1 MGPRELSVRLAPRA
15 ECPHSGLA
23 INRGQE
29 MRVGWRSF
37 VQFLAAIA
45 LAILTFAA
53 PAHAQKVPDATMQ
66 ELLIKSTLMTFNDA
80 NVTSNYTVLLA
91 KMSKPFRDQFPP
103 ERLKEAFKDFS
114 EKHINIAPIAT
125 KIPVPDMPANI
136 NDDGVLTLEGH
147 FDTAPKKL
155 KYILG
160 YIMSDGEWKPIRLKV
175 DLD

>member
-1 MGPRELSVRLAPRA
+1 
-15 ECPHSGLA
+15 
-23 INRGQE
+23 
-29 MRVGWRSF
+29 MRVGWRGF

-45 LAILTFAA
+45 VAFLTFAA

-66 ELLIKSTLMTFNDA
+66 EVLIKSTLMTFNDA
-80 NVTSNYTVLLA
+80 NVTANYTVLIA
-91 KMSKPFRDQFPP
+91 KMSKPFRDQFPVD
-103 ERLKEAFKDFS
+103 RLKAAFKDFS
-114 EKHINIAPIAT
+114 DKHIDITLVVA
-125 KIPVPDMPANI
+125 KIPVPDMPASI

-147 FDTAPKKL
+147 FDTTPKKL